1 MDEKLYLIKEGEIS
15 LKGGNRPLFE
25 KRLRGNIK
33 DKLGAFHPRVGK
45 QKGRLYLRLDGDA
58 DDMVVDKALSTTF
71 GITGFARAYEME
83 KDPGV
88 LDGHVR
94 KLLPCSSFAEGRG
107 TFKVDARRE
116 DKSFCLSSYEISCR
130 LADIIHGMYPAMTVD
145 LKHPE
150 HVLHVEVRKKI
161 FIYTSDSKGPG
172 GLPVQSAGRG
182 MLLLSGGIDSPVAAF
197 HMAKR
202 GMKLDCIYFHAY
214 PYTSELALEKVKKL
228 ASLVAPYLGGTRLYV
243 VPFTDGQLKIRKEA
257 FEDETTLMFR
267 AAMMRTAEEI
277 AKKRNASAI
286 VTGEALSQV
295 ASQTLEAMSFTDS
308 MTELLV
314 LRPLVGMD
322 KEEII
327 ATAKRIGTYE
337 TSILPYEDCCVIF
350 SPKHP
355 ITHPIKEV
363 AKRHYESLGM
373 EDEITKAVENMSVY
387 YFNPMGEEE
396 EKSGMDA
403 KHIQS
408 EEAALDCQDML

>member
-1 MDEKLYLIKEGEIS
+1 MAEKLYLIKVGEIS

-33 DKLGAFHPRVGK
+33 DKLHQYHPRVEK
-45 QKGRLYLRLDGDA
+45 QKGRLYLKIDESV
-58 DDMVVDKALSTTF
+58 DDSIVGKALSTTF
-71 GITGFARAYEME
+71 GITGFARAYEIE
-83 KDPGV
+83 KDMDV
-88 LDGHVR
+88 LDSLVR
-94 KLLPCSSFAEGRG
+94 EILPLSSFSSGKG
-107 TFKVDARRE
+107 SFKVESRRE
-116 DKSFCLSSYEISCR
+116 DKSFSLSSYDISCH
-130 LADIIHGMYPAMTVD
+130 LADIIHLMYPDLTVD
-145 LKHPE
+145 LKNPD

-161 FIYTSDSKGPG
+161 FVYTSDQKGPG

-214 PYTSELALEKVKKL
+214 PYTSELALEKVKTL
-228 ASLVAPYLGGTRLYV
+228 ASLIAPYLGGTRLYV
-243 VPFTDGQLKIRKEA
+243 VPFTDGQLRIKKEA

-267 AAMMRTAEEI
+267 AAMMRTAEAI
-277 AKKRNASAI
+277 AKERNANAI

-308 MTELLV
+308 MTDLLV

-327 ATAKRIGTYE
+327 ETAKRIGTYE

-355 ITHPIKEV
+355 ITHPVRQV
-363 AKRHYESLGM
+363 AKRHYENLNM
-373 EDEITKAVENMSVY
+373 EQEIEKAVGNMSVH

-396 EKSGMDA
+396 EK
-403 KHIQS
+403 
-408 EEAALDCQDML
+408 AAVENGGIHFE